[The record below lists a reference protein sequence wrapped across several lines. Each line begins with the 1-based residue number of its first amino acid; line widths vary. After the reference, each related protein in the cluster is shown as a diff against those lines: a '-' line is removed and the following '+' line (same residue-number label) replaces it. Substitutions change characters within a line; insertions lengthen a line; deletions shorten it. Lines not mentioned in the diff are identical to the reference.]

1 MGTLLE
7 HKETLLWVLISLNLC
22 MTAVIALSWSKSAAR
37 RELRSIRLQIQRLE
51 ELQEDLSERF
61 SKKQSRDAMRAA
73 RATKEEERT
82 LQEQAQTIVAA
93 QSAGAG
99 AASSQ
104 AADKKTA
111 LRMKL
116 RGN

>member
-7 HKETLLWVLISLNLC
+7 HKETLLWVLVSLNWC

-37 RELRSIRLQIQRLE
+37 LELRSIRLRQLKLE

-82 LQEQAQTIVAA
+82 LQEQAQAIVAA

-99 AASSQ
+99 APSAQ
-104 AADKKTA
+104 AGDKKTA
-111 LRMKL
+111 LRMRLK
-116 RGN
+116 GS